1 MNCWMATAKK
11 EHIIDVKLLYRVMRF
26 VKPYKFI
33 FFVSIFFSISLG
45 LLSIS
50 RPIIIEY
57 TVDHFIIG
65 KDPEMLL
72 KYTLIMIGL
81 LLLESI
87 FQFLFMYAANWI
99 GQSVIKDIREQ
110 LYKKIL
116 SFRLKYFDNSP
127 IGALVTRC
135 VSDIE
140 TIAEIFSHGVLV
152 IFSDLFK
159 IVIIVVWMFSSNVML
174 SIISLSVFPL
184 LILATKYFQRA
195 MKSAFEDERSAISKL
210 NTFVQEHIT
219 GMKIVQIF
227 NRESQELDN
236 FKKTNATF
244 RSATIKAIWHFSIFL
259 PVIEIMSA
267 IALGAM
273 VWYGGMDILS
283 GGGVTLGLMM
293 AFILLINMLFRPVRH
308 LADRINVIQRGIVAS
323 NRVFKVLDTE
333 EYVNSDVDLMI
344 HEVQGH
350 LKFDRIHFSYIDE
363 EPVLK
368 DVNFEVEAGQTLAL
382 VGATGAGKSSII
394 NLILRFYNVDSGT
407 ILLDGKDI
415 MQYNVQ
421 SLRSHIALVLQD
433 VFLFSDTIYKNI
445 VLDKEIPINEVRDAA
460 KAIGL
465 EDFIEQL
472 PGGYQYNVRERG
484 VMLSAGQRQLI
495 AFLRAY
501 VCNPSVLILDEATS
515 SVDIQTE
522 YLIKQSINKLTE
534 GRTSIIIAHRL
545 ATIQNA
551 DKILVMDQGRIVE
564 SGNHSDLMEQKG
576 YYSRLF
582 ELQFSS

>member
-33 FFVSIFFSISLG
+33 FFVSILFSISLG

-210 NTFVQEHIT
+210 NTFVQEHIS

-227 NRESQELDN
+227 NQESQELDN
-236 FKKTNATF
+236 FRKTNATF
-244 RSATIKAIWHFSIFL
+244 KSATIKAIWHFSIFL

-308 LADRINVIQRGIVAS
+308 LADRINVLQRGIVAS

-382 VGATGAGKSSII
+382 VGATGSGKSSII

>member
-11 EHIIDVKLLYRVMRF
+11 EHIIDVKLLCRVMRF

-45 LLSIS
+45 LISIS

-308 LADRINVIQRGIVAS
+308 LADRINVLQRGIVAS

-333 EYVNSDVDLMI
+333 EYVNSDVDI
-344 HEVQGH
+344 
-350 LKFDRIHFSYIDE
+350 
-363 EPVLK
+363 
-368 DVNFEVEAGQTLAL
+368 
-382 VGATGAGKSSII
+382 
-394 NLILRFYNVDSGT
+394 SG
-407 ILLDGKDI
+407 I
-415 MQYNVQ
+415 
-421 SLRSHIALVLQD
+421 SLTVP
-433 VFLFSDTIYKNI
+433 K
-445 VLDKEIPINEVRDAA
+445 
-460 KAIGL
+460 
-465 EDFIEQL
+465 
-472 PGGYQYNVRERG
+472 
-484 VMLSAGQRQLI
+484 
-495 AFLRAY
+495 
-501 VCNPSVLILDEATS
+501 
-515 SVDIQTE
+515 
-522 YLIKQSINKLTE
+522 
-534 GRTSIIIAHRL
+534 
-545 ATIQNA
+545 
-551 DKILVMDQGRIVE
+551 
-564 SGNHSDLMEQKG
+564 
-576 YYSRLF
+576 
-582 ELQFSS
+582 

>member
-1 MNCWMATAKK
+1 MATAKK

-308 LADRINVIQRGIVAS
+308 LADRINVLQRGIVAS

-564 SGNHSDLMEQKG
+564 SGSHSDLMEQKG

>member
-1 MNCWMATAKK
+1 MATNKK
-11 EHIIDVKLLYRVMRF
+11 EHIIDVKLLSRVMRF
-26 VKPYKFI
+26 VKPYKVI
-33 FFVSIFFSISLG
+33 FFASIFFSISLG
-45 LLSIS
+45 ILSVS

-65 KDPEMLL
+65 EDSKMLL

-87 FQFLFMYAANWI
+87 MQFLFMYAANWI
-99 GQSVIKDIREQ
+99 GQTVIKDIREQ

-116 SFRLKYFDNSP
+116 CFRLKYFDNTP
-127 IGALVTRC
+127 IGSLVTRC

-174 SIISLSVFPL
+174 SIISLSVFPF

-227 NRESQELDN
+227 NQESQELDKFRN
-236 FKKTNATF
+236 TNATF
-244 RSATIKAIWHFSIFL
+244 KSATIKAIWHFSIFL

-273 VWYGGMDILS
+273 VWYGGMDMLS
-283 GGGVTLGLMM
+283 EGGVTLGLMM
-293 AFILLINMLFRPVRH
+293 SFILLINMLFRPVRH
-308 LADRINVIQRGIVAS
+308 LADRINVLQRGIVAS
-323 NRVFKVLDTE
+323 NRVFKVLDTNE
-333 EYVNSDVDLMI
+333 FVNSDGDLMI
-344 HEVQGH
+344 HQVKGN
-350 LKFDRIHFSYIDE
+350 LKFDRVHFSYIDE
-363 EPVLK
+363 EPVLN
-368 DVNFEVEAGQTLAL
+368 DINFEVQSGQTLAL
-382 VGATGAGKSSII
+382 VGATGSGKSSII
-394 NLILRFYNVDSGT
+394 NLILRFYNIDSGT
-407 ILLDGKDI
+407 ILFDGKDI
-415 MQYNVQ
+415 MQYNIQ
-421 SLRSHIALVLQD
+421 SLRSHVAMVLQD
-433 VFLFSDTIYKNI
+433 VFLFSDTIYNNI
-445 VLDKEIPINEVRDAA
+445 VLDKEIPIKEVRNAA

-465 EDFIEQL
+465 EGFIEQL

-484 VMLSAGQRQLI
+484 VMLSSGQRQLI

-501 VCNPSVLILDEATS
+501 VRNPSVLILDEATS

-522 YLIKQSINKLTE
+522 NLIKHSINKLTE
-534 GRTSIIIAHRL
+534 GRTSIIIAHRI

-551 DKILVMDQGRIVE
+551 DKILVLDQGRIVE
-564 SGNHSDLMEQKG
+564 SGTHSDLLKQKG

>member
-1 MNCWMATAKK
+1 
-11 EHIIDVKLLYRVMRF
+11 MRF
-26 VKPYKFI
+26 VKPYKVI
-33 FFVSIFFSISLG
+33 FFASIFFSISLG
-45 LLSIS
+45 ILSVS

-65 KDPEMLL
+65 ADSKMLL

-87 FQFLFMYAANWI
+87 MQFLFMYAANWI

-116 SFRLKYFDNSP
+116 SFRLKYFDNTP

-174 SIISLSVFPL
+174 SIISLSVFPF

-210 NTFVQEHIT
+210 NTFVQEHIS

-227 NRESQELDN
+227 NQESQELDK

-244 RSATIKAIWHFSIFL
+244 KSATIKAIWHFSIFL

-273 VWYGGMDILS
+273 VWYGGMDMLS
-283 GGGVTLGLMM
+283 EGGVTLGLMM

-308 LADRINVIQRGIVAS
+308 LADRINVLQRGIVAS
-323 NRVFKVLDTE
+323 NRVFKVLDTNE
-333 EYVNSDVDLMI
+333 FVNSDGDLMM

-368 DVNFEVEAGQTLAL
+368 DINFEVKAGQTLAL
-382 VGATGAGKSSII
+382 VGATGSGKSSII

-407 ILLDGKDI
+407 ILIDGKDI
-415 MQYNVQ
+415 MQYNIQ

-445 VLDKEIPINEVRDAA
+445 VLDKEIPIKEVRDAA

-472 PGGYQYNVRERG
+472 PGGYHYNVRERG

-522 YLIKQSINKLTE
+522 DLIKQSISRLTD

-545 ATIQNA
+545 ATIQKA

-564 SGNHSDLMEQKG
+564 SGTHSDLLEQKG

>member
-1 MNCWMATAKK
+1 MATIKK
-11 EHIIDVKLLYRVMRF
+11 EQIIDVQLLSRVMRF
-26 VKPYKFI
+26 VKPYKII
-33 FFVSIFFSISLG
+33 FFISIFFSIFLG
-45 LLSIS
+45 ILSVS

-57 TVDHFIIG
+57 TVDHFIIDS
-65 KDPEMLL
+65 DPEMLF

-81 LLLESI
+81 LLLETI
-87 FQFLFMYAANWI
+87 MQFLFMYAANWI

-116 SFRLKYFDNSP
+116 SFRLKYFDNTP

-140 TIAEIFSHGVLV
+140 TIAEIFSHGILV

-159 IVIIVVWMFSSNVML
+159 IVIIVIWMFSSNVML
-174 SIISLSVFPL
+174 SIISLSVFPF

-210 NTFVQEHIT
+210 NTFVQEHIS

-227 NRESQELDN
+227 NQESQELDN
-236 FKKTNATF
+236 FRKTNATF
-244 RSATIKAIWHFSIFL
+244 KSATIKAIWHFSIFL

-273 VWYGGMDILS
+273 VWYGGMDMLS
-283 GGGVTLGLMM
+283 EGGVTLGLMM

-308 LADRINVIQRGIVAS
+308 LADRINVLQRGIVAS
-323 NRVFKVLDTE
+323 NRVFKVLDTNE
-333 EYVNSDVDLMI
+333 FVNSDGDLMM
-344 HEVQGH
+344 HEVTGH

-363 EPVLK
+363 EPVLN
-368 DVNFEVEAGQTLAL
+368 DINFEVQAGQTLAL
-382 VGATGAGKSSII
+382 VGATGSGKSSII

-415 MQYNVQ
+415 MQYNIQ
-421 SLRSHIALVLQD
+421 SLRSHMALVLQD

-445 VLDKEIPINEVRDAA
+445 VLDKEIPIKEVRDAA

-472 PGGYQYNVRERG
+472 PGGYHYNVRERG

-522 YLIKQSINKLTE
+522 NLIKQSIKKLTE
-534 GRTSIIIAHRL
+534 GRTSIIIAHRI

-551 DKILVMDQGRIVE
+551 DKILVLDQGRIVE
-564 SGNHSDLMEQKG
+564 SGTHSDLLEQKG

>member
-1 MNCWMATAKK
+1 M
-11 EHIIDVKLLYRVMRF
+11 
-26 VKPYKFI
+26 
-33 FFVSIFFSISLG
+33 
-45 LLSIS
+45 
-50 RPIIIEY
+50 
-57 TVDHFIIG
+57 
-65 KDPEMLL
+65 
-72 KYTLIMIGL
+72 
-81 LLLESI
+81 
-87 FQFLFMYAANWI
+87 
-99 GQSVIKDIREQ
+99 
-110 LYKKIL
+110 
-116 SFRLKYFDNSP
+116 
-127 IGALVTRC
+127 TRC

-174 SIISLSVFPL
+174 SIISLSVFPF

-210 NTFVQEHIT
+210 NTFVQEHIS

-227 NRESQELDN
+227 NQESQELDN
-236 FKKTNATF
+236 FRKTNATF
-244 RSATIKAIWHFSIFL
+244 KSATIKAIWHFSIFL

-273 VWYGGMDILS
+273 VWYGGMNMLS
-283 GGGVTLGLMM
+283 EGGVTLGLMM

-308 LADRINVIQRGIVAS
+308 LADRINVLQRGIVAS
-323 NRVFKVLDTE
+323 NRVFKVLDTNE
-333 EYVNSDVDLMI
+333 FVNSDGDLMI

-363 EPVLK
+363 EPVLN
-368 DVNFEVEAGQTLAL
+368 DINFEVQAGQTLAL
-382 VGATGAGKSSII
+382 VGATGSGKSSII

-415 MQYNVQ
+415 MQYNIQ
-421 SLRSHIALVLQD
+421 SLRSHVALVLQD
-433 VFLFSDTIYKNI
+433 VFLFSDTIYNNI
-445 VLDKEIPINEVRDAA
+445 VLDKEIPIKEVRNAA

-465 EDFIEQL
+465 EGFIEQL

-484 VMLSAGQRQLI
+484 VMLSSGQRQLI

-522 YLIKQSINKLTE
+522 NLIKQSIIKLTE
-534 GRTSIIIAHRL
+534 GRTSIIIAHRI

-551 DKILVMDQGRIVE
+551 DKILVLDQGRIVE
-564 SGNHSDLMEQKG
+564 SGTHSDLLKEKG

-582 ELQFSS
+582 ELQFRS

>member
-1 MNCWMATAKK
+1 MATIKK
-11 EHIIDVKLLYRVMRF
+11 EHIIDVKLLSRVMRF
-26 VKPYKFI
+26 VKPYKVV

-45 LLSIS
+45 ILSVS

-65 KDPEMLL
+65 EDPEMLL

-87 FQFLFMYAANWI
+87 MQFLFMYAANWI
-99 GQSVIKDIREQ
+99 GQSVIKDIREK

-116 SFRLKYFDNSP
+116 SFRLKYFDNTP

-159 IVIIVVWMFSSNVML
+159 IVIIVLWMFSSNVML
-174 SIISLSVFPL
+174 SIISLSVFPF

-210 NTFVQEHIT
+210 NTFVQEHIS

-227 NRESQELDN
+227 NQESQELDK
-236 FKKTNATF
+236 FRKTNATF
-244 RSATIKAIWHFSIFL
+244 KSATIKAIWHFSIFL

-273 VWYGGMDILS
+273 VWYGGMDMLS
-283 GGGVTLGLMM
+283 EGGVTLGLMM

-308 LADRINVIQRGIVAS
+308 LADRINVLQRGIVAS
-323 NRVFKVLDTE
+323 NRVFKVLDTNE
-333 EYVNSDVDLMI
+333 FVNSDGDLMM

-368 DVNFEVEAGQTLAL
+368 DINFEVKAGQTLAL
-382 VGATGAGKSSII
+382 VGATGSGKSSII

-407 ILLDGKDI
+407 ILIDGKDI
-415 MQYNVQ
+415 MQYNIQ

-460 KAIGL
+460 KDIGL

-472 PGGYQYNVRERG
+472 PGGYHYNVRERG

-522 YLIKQSINKLTE
+522 DLIKQSISRLTD

-545 ATIQNA
+545 ATIQKA

-564 SGNHSDLMEQKG
+564 SGTHSDLLEQKG

>member
-1 MNCWMATAKK
+1 MNCWMATVKK
-11 EHIIDVKLLYRVMRF
+11 EHIIDVKLLSRVMRF
-26 VKPYKFI
+26 VKPYKVV

-45 LLSIS
+45 ILSVS

-65 KDPEMLL
+65 ENPEMLL

-87 FQFLFMYAANWI
+87 MQFLFMYAANWI

-116 SFRLKYFDNSP
+116 SFRLKYFDNTP

-174 SIISLSVFPL
+174 SIISLSVFPF

-210 NTFVQEHIT
+210 NTFVQEHIS

-227 NRESQELDN
+227 NQESQELDN
-236 FKKTNATF
+236 FRKTNATF
-244 RSATIKAIWHFSIFL
+244 KSATIKAIWHFSIFL
-259 PVIEIMSA
+259 PVIEVMSA

-273 VWYGGMDILS
+273 VWYGGMDMLS
-283 GGGVTLGLMM
+283 EGGVTLGLMM

-308 LADRINVIQRGIVAS
+308 LADRINVLQRGIVAS
-323 NRVFKVLDTE
+323 NRVFKVLDTNE
-333 EYVNSDVDLMI
+333 FVNSDGDIMI

-363 EPVLK
+363 EPVLN
-368 DVNFEVEAGQTLAL
+368 DINFEVKAGQTLAL
-382 VGATGAGKSSII
+382 VGATGSGKSSII

-407 ILLDGKDI
+407 ISLDGKDI
-415 MQYNVQ
+415 MQYNIQ

-445 VLDKEIPINEVRDAA
+445 VLDKEIPIKEVRDAA

-472 PGGYQYNVRERG
+472 PGGYHYNVRERG

-522 YLIKQSINKLTE
+522 DLIKQSISKLTD

-545 ATIQNA
+545 ATIQKA

-564 SGNHSDLMEQKG
+564 SGTHLDLLEQKG